1 MFPSKFPLLP
11 FAQLVTVSTIVI
23 IGLLVTANPLFV
35 LALWFAWGAP
45 PFVPRNMGEQDEQET
60 EYSTHNVG
68 FLAGGQPNV
77 GDEE

>member
-11 FAQLVTVSTIVI
+11 FAQLVAVSTIVI

-45 PFVPRNMGEQDEQET
+45 PFVPPGMGAQDDEPT